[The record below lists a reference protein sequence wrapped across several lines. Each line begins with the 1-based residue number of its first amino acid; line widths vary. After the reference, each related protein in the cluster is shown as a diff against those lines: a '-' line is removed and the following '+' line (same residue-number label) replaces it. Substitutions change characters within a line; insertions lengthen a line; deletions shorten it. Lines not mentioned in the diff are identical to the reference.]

1 MIIAPVEERDLLTA
15 DTGLPT
21 LNLPGLGIAPEHYDA
36 IERAV
41 KDLSRQGVEVK
52 IIKE

>member
-1 MIIAPVEERDLLTA
+1 MIIAPVEERDLLSA
-15 DTGLPT
+15 ETGLPT
-21 LNLPGLGIAPEHYDA
+21 LDLPKLGIVPEHYEA

-41 KDLSRQGVEVK
+41 ADLNRQGVEVK